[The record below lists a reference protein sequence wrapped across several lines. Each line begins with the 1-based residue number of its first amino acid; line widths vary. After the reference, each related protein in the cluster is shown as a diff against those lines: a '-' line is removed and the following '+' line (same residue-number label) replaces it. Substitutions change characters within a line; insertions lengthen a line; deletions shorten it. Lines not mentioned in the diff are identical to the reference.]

1 VKSERAESSGMEL
14 PTELS
19 SYVRVLKLASTP
31 SYTEFSQIAKIAGAG
46 IVIVGIL
53 GFIIAQLMG
62 FLVISFIQ
70 DGAAAGAALA
80 PW

>member
-1 VKSERAESSGMEL
+1 MEL

-62 FLVISFIQ
+62 FLVVSFIQ
-70 DGAAAGAALA
+70 DAAAGAALA